1 MEISQGE
8 TVRKTEIERE
18 RERGRRLRVRKVKKK
33 NTKKPFD
40 SISRVKVVRFGDL
53 ILGKMEIVRIGDSR
67 SLVSLMGVVLGVKGE
82 I

>member
-8 TVRKTEIERE
+8 TVRKTETERE
-18 RERGRRLRVRKVKKK
+18 RERPAAEGEKSEKKYK
-33 NTKKPFD
+33 KKKPFD
-40 SISRVKVVRFGDL
+40 LISRVKVVRFGDL

-67 SLVSLMGVVLGVKGE
+67 SSVSLMGVVLGVKGE

>member
-1 MEISQGE
+1 M
-8 TVRKTEIERE
+8 RKTEIERE
-18 RERGRRLRVRKVKKK
+18 TERSAAEGEKSEKK

-53 ILGKMEIVRIGDSR
+53 ILGKMEIVQIGDSR

>member
-8 TVRKTEIERE
+8 TVRKTETERE
-18 RERGRRLRVRKVKKK
+18 RERPAAEGEKSEKKYQ
-33 NTKKPFD
+33 KKPFD
-40 SISRVKVVRFGDL
+40 LISRVKVVRFGDL

-67 SLVSLMGVVLGVKGE
+67 SSVSLMGVVLGVKGE